1 MSASESSLALTAT
14 ELRLATFRLARRL
27 RRHRAVDGMTDAQLA
42 VLGSLRMH
50 GTQSLSALA
59 ERERVA
65 SPTMTSTVNGLA
77 QQGYVVR
84 VPDPEDLR
92 RVNVELTE
100 EGLDVL
106 TSTIRKRDESLARD
120 LAELDLTED
129 ELAALRHASSL
140 IRRVTDR

>member
-1 MSASESSLALTAT
+1 MSASEDSLALAAT
-14 ELRLATFRLARRL
+14 ELRLAAFRLARRL

-42 VLGSLRMH
+42 VLGTLRLC

-84 VPDPEDLR
+84 VPDPDDLR
-92 RVNVELTE
+92 RVNIELTE
-100 EGLDVL
+100 QGLQVL
-106 TSTIRKRDESLARD
+106 DETIRQRDEALAHD
-120 LAELDLTED
+120 MVELDFSEE
-129 ELAALRHASSL
+129 ELAVLRQASAL